1 MKNFIK
7 LTLLFAFIFSM
18 QSCSDKKKL
27 IIGTWQVKVAEG
39 MELTGG
45 HINANVIFDEGN
57 KITMT
62 HNGEERTGT
71 WEWSEDGKIITTK
84 IDERESVMR
93 DIQLTSNEL
102 IFYTNDKINKLSR
115 TETIKVNKIPE
126 TTTVGQFLADYEEVV
141 VKWETKTA
149 ESSTALTQTE
159 LSLML
164 SEFAPFERRA
174 KEIDKDRNL
183 VLTMEQIDKI
193 NDIGIRVIT
202 LTQNTKM
209 EMQ

>member
-1 MKNFIK
+1 
-7 LTLLFAFIFSM
+7 M

-62 HNGEERTGT
+62 HNGDERTGT
-71 WEWSEDGKIITTK
+71 WEWSEDGKLIITK
-84 IDERESVMR
+84 IDGRENIMR
-93 DIQLTSNEL
+93 GIQLTSNEL

-115 TETIKVNKIPE
+115 TESEEVNKIPE
-126 TTTVGQFLADYEEVV
+126 TNTVDQFLTDYEVIV
-141 VKWETKTA
+141 TKWEAKTA
-149 ESSTALTQTE
+149 ESSTAMTQTE
-159 LSLML
+159 LTLML

-174 KEIDKDRNL
+174 KEIEKDRNL
-183 VLTMEQIDKI
+183 VLTMEQVDKI
-193 NDIGIRVIT
+193 TNIGIRVIA
-202 LTQNTKM
+202 LIENTNSN
-209 EMQ
+209 MQE